1 MSHLY
6 VKVIGTPVPQGSK
19 VANRFGKGVRD
30 SNDKSLRPW
39 RAEVAGCIAEAMTVQ
54 HWDTLDA
61 ACQVHI
67 TFWHARPASHYGTG
81 RNAGRL
87 KPSAPTWKHTA
98 PDIDKLTRAILDALT
113 TSGAIRDDGRVARLV
128 VHDQYTSGTTG
139 ADIAVTPLTT
149 GTRPE

>member
-1 MSHLY
+1 MSRLY

-87 KPSAPTWKHTA
+87 KPSAPTWKATA

-128 VHDQYTSGTTG
+128 VHDQYTSGTTW
-139 ADIAVTPLTT
+139 ADILVAPL
-149 GTRPE
+149 REPR